1 MAKTK
6 KRNRNKPQKKYS
18 LPQLIQQAGQA
29 LDNRKYREAVSL
41 YKQLLKRTEGDSEQ
55 QQLWRNTLAE
65 AYAGRAAELAAKSM
79 VQEALTLWQQRA
91 KICDKPLIS
100 IEYLGWLLHLGNSK
114 QVFELYL
121 QQQDELEALQQL
133 GGIRRRLAA
142 LLLGSEESEV
152 REWLSRLDENDP
164 LKSGYA
170 AAFEALQ
177 GYCSGHESAMLD
189 TLSKISFRSPYRDLR
204 TILKGELHKIAADT
218 PFYPLANLLQ
228 LSASDRLELPQA
240 LKRVDNRALE
250 WLSKLRGWS
259 KQQQQ
264 MVTKW
269 KLLGDSP
276 KEEAMLQFLSN
287 YRSLNLPYAQQGALT
302 LIILQHKLAQQYER
316 LFGPLKRHQI
326 EWLAA
331 LEVEHLRYPAYE
343 TEAYW
348 RDYLEQIPPGE
359 EHNLKRAL
367 VLNHI
372 IEQAEHYYQGIP
384 EHIFNREGKK
394 QLVENIQQ
402 ALEFDGNDLLGWVKL
417 IRWQRELNLL
427 KQARASIES
436 AFQHFPQ
443 HVTLLEEAAE
453 TAISS
458 NAHKKA
464 SRYAKQILELDP
476 VNQRV
481 KRLLFESH
489 RSHARKQLE
498 KRMLSPCEKELEQ
511 AAAWASDPVQL
522 GRLALARA
530 NLYSQLKK
538 PYTQWIEQ
546 AQKQLGDGVTLRFM
560 MHQESYS
567 DHPIT
572 LSPAEAVTSLDDLL
586 VLSQLINEKIDHW
599 YRNKGDRWELAS
611 LFDQILLPYQKILQQ
626 AAQLPQLTAQH
637 FTTLC
642 ALWLREELEELELAL
657 PYAEA
662 ALERWPEHRL
672 LLCYRLLAEEKEN
685 GAAPHE
691 VVPLLE
697 EAREQKD
704 ERVVQLLMDH
714 FPMLHSMG
722 NPHSP
727 DTSPWDDIDEDDEEA
742 LIDEIPP
749 HLDNVMKELIEQIP
763 LGQLISMLS
772 TSLSFSQQREFNQML
787 ADMRRKTAGD
797 DTQFK
802 ILLLSLLEDDGKGM
816 IEQIL
821 GKDSWR

>member
-1 MAKTK
+1 
-6 KRNRNKPQKKYS
+6 
-18 LPQLIQQAGQA
+18 
-29 LDNRKYREAVSL
+29 
-41 YKQLLKRTEGDSEQ
+41 
-55 QQLWRNTLAE
+55 
-65 AYAGRAAELAAKSM
+65 
-79 VQEALTLWQQRA
+79 
-91 KICDKPLIS
+91 
-100 IEYLGWLLHLGNSK
+100 
-114 QVFELYL
+114 
-121 QQQDELEALQQL
+121 
-133 GGIRRRLAA
+133 
-142 LLLGSEESEV
+142 
-152 REWLSRLDENDP
+152 
-164 LKSGYA
+164 
-170 AAFEALQ
+170 
-177 GYCSGHESAMLD
+177 
-189 TLSKISFRSPYRDLR
+189 
-204 TILKGELHKIAADT
+204 
-218 PFYPLANLLQ
+218 
-228 LSASDRLELPQA
+228 
-240 LKRVDNRALE
+240 
-250 WLSKLRGWS
+250 
-259 KQQQQ
+259 
-264 MVTKW
+264 
-269 KLLGDSP
+269 
-276 KEEAMLQFLSN
+276 
-287 YRSLNLPYAQQGALT
+287 
-302 LIILQHKLAQQYER
+302 
-316 LFGPLKRHQI
+316 
-326 EWLAA
+326 
-331 LEVEHLRYPAYE
+331 
-343 TEAYW
+343 
-348 RDYLEQIPPGE
+348 
-359 EHNLKRAL
+359 
-367 VLNHI
+367 
-372 IEQAEHYYQGIP
+372 
-384 EHIFNREGKK
+384 
-394 QLVENIQQ
+394 
-402 ALEFDGNDLLGWVKL
+402 

-498 KRMLSPCEKELEQ
+498 KRMFSPCEKELEQ

-560 MHQESYS
+560 MYQESYS

-626 AAQLPQLTAQH
+626 AAQLPQLTVQH
-637 FTTLC
+637 FTTFC

-672 LLCYRLLAEEKEN
+672 LHCYRLLAEEEQDD
-685 GAAPHE
+685 GANHHE
-691 VVPLLE
+691 VEQLLE

-704 ERVVQLLMDH
+704 ERVIQLLLDH
-714 FPMLHSMG
+714 FPMLHSTG
-722 NPHSP
+722 APHFP
-727 DTSPWDDIDEDDEEA
+727 DTPPWSDIDEEEEYEEEE
-742 LIDEIPP
+742 IIPP
-749 HLDNVMKELIEQIP
+749 LDGVMEALIEQIP

-772 TSLSFSQQREFNQML
+772 TTLSYSQQREFNQML

-821 GKDSWR
+821 GRDS